1 MKILITGG
9 AGFIGSHLA
18 DLLVSQKHHV
28 TALDNLSLGTRENI
42 RHLTQRKNFVFM
54 KEDLLRLD
62 RLKKIFQKNKFHAVF
77 HLAANSDIAASAANP
92 EIDLHQTFLT
102 TWNTL
107 ECCRLFDVKKFV
119 FASSSAV
126 YGDAR
131 KKLAEATGPLSPVSY
146 YGAGKLAAEAFLA
159 AYSSMNHIQSW
170 IVRFPNVT
178 GPRMTHGVIH
188 DFIQK
193 LRDNPKQLI
202 ILGDGRQK
210 KPYMYVQDL
219 VEALCFIFQHTQ
231 EKLNYFNAGVQ
242 DQITVTEIA
251 GIVCAEMGLQ
261 NVKFKYTGG
270 STGWPGDVPHY
281 RYDLKKLNTMGWKA
295 AHSSAEAVRLAVR
308 GVLEK

>member
-18 DLLVSQKHHV
+18 DLLVAEKHSV

-42 RHLTQRKNFVFM
+42 RHLTHCKNFAFL

-62 RLKKIFQKNKFHAVF
+62 RVKKIFQQNKFNAVF
-77 HLAANSDIAASAANP
+77 HLAANSDIAASSANP
-92 EIDLHQTFLT
+92 EIDLHNTFLT

-107 ECCRLFDVKKFV
+107 ECCRLFEVKKFV

-131 KKLAEATGPLSPVSY
+131 RNLAEETGPLSPVSY
-146 YGAGKLAAEAFLA
+146 YGAGKLAAEAFIA
-159 AYSSMNHIQSW
+159 AYSSLNNIQSW

-193 LRDNPKQLI
+193 LRDNPKQLT
-202 ILGDGRQK
+202 ILGDGRQR
-210 KPYMYVQDL
+210 KPYMHVQDL
-219 VEALCFIFQHTQ
+219 VEALFFIFQNTQ
-231 EKLNYFNAGVQ
+231 KKLNYFNAGVK
-242 DQITVTEIA
+242 DQITVTRIA
-251 GIVCAEMGLQ
+251 SIVCAEMGLQ

-281 RYDLKKLNTMGWKA
+281 RYNLKKLNTLGWKA

-308 GVLEK
+308 SVLER

>member
-18 DLLVSQKHHV
+18 DVLVAEKHHV
-28 TALDNLSLGTRENI
+28 TVLDNLFLGTRENI
-42 RHLTQRKNFVFM
+42 RHLTHRKNFVFV

-62 RLKKIFQKNKFHAVF
+62 RLKKIFQQNKFNAVF

-92 EIDLHQTFLT
+92 EIDLHNTFLT

-107 ECCRLFDVKKFV
+107 ECCRLFHVKKFV

-131 KKLAEATGPLSPVSY
+131 KKLAEGTGPLSPVSY
-146 YGAGKLAAEAFLA
+146 YGAGKLAAEAFIA
-159 AYSSMNHIQSW
+159 AYSSMNDIQSW

-178 GPRMTHGVIH
+178 GERMTHGVIH

-219 VEALCFIFQHTQ
+219 VEALLFIFQNAQ
-231 EKLNYFNAGVQ
+231 EKLNYFNAGVK
-242 DQITVTEIA
+242 DEITVTEIA
-251 GIVCAEMGLQ
+251 GIVCAEMGLH

-281 RYDLKKLNTMGWKA
+281 RYDLKKLNGLGWKA
-295 AHSSAEAVRLAVR
+295 AHSSKEAVQLAVR
-308 GVLEK
+308 SILEK

>member
-18 DLLVSQKHHV
+18 DLLVTKKNHV
-28 TALDNLSLGTRENI
+28 TVLDNLSLGTRENI
-42 RHLTQRKNFVFM
+42 RHLAHRKNFVFM

-62 RLKKIFQKNKFHAVF
+62 RLKKIFQKNTFNTVF

-92 EIDLHQTFLT
+92 EIDLHNTFLT

-107 ECCRLFDVKKFV
+107 ECCRLFQIEKFV

-131 KKLAEATGPLSPVSY
+131 KKLAEGTGPLSPASY
-146 YGAGKLAAEAFLA
+146 YGAGKLASEAFIA
-159 AYSSMNHIQSW
+159 AYSSMNNIQSW

-219 VEALCFIFQHTQ
+219 VEALLFIFQNAQ
-231 EKLNYFNAGVQ
+231 EKLNYFNAGVK
-242 DQITVTEIA
+242 DEMTVTEIA

-281 RYDLKKLNTMGWKA
+281 RYDLKKLNSLGWKA
-295 AHSSAEAVRLAVR
+295 AHSSTETVRLAVR
-308 GVLEK
+308 SILKK